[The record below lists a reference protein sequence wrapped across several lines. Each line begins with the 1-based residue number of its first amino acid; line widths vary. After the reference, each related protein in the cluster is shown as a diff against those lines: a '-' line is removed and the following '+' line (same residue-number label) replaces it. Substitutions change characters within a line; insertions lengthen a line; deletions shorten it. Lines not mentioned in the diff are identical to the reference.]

1 MKKYILMLTIMII
14 VTNSYAQNCNYEEY
28 YNFYDL
34 AKKNYYEK
42 NYKEA
47 EKNIKLAFRKI
58 EFPMG
63 SGLQLA
69 LLIAQKQ
76 NDSKWAEQISINL
89 AKGGVPLK
97 FFRYL
102 KKYDWYEKFES
113 DFETYSKY
121 YAENFK
127 PELKEKL
134 KDLIKRDI
142 QYNSKYHDW
151 RTKKIELTLEELID
165 GASKILTDFN
175 ELNSIYG
182 FPYEKITGYNYVES
196 TNTIEN
202 FKTDVLIIHIYQRGV
217 LILEDKIEEVICNG
231 GMHPNRRENLKL
243 MRGFGSSTGIEEE
256 MKIRYE
262 KHRK

>member
-1 MKKYILMLTIMII
+1 MII

-34 AKKNYYEK
+34 AKKNYSEK
-42 NYKEA
+42 NYKKA

-102 KKYDWYEKFES
+102 KK
-113 DFETYSKY
+113 
-121 YAENFK
+121 
-127 PELKEKL
+127 
-134 KDLIKRDI
+134 
-142 QYNSKYHDW
+142 
-151 RTKKIELTLEELID
+151 
-165 GASKILTDFN
+165 
-175 ELNSIYG
+175 
-182 FPYEKITGYNYVES
+182 
-196 TNTIEN
+196 
-202 FKTDVLIIHIYQRGV
+202 
-217 LILEDKIEEVICNG
+217 
-231 GMHPNRRENLKL
+231 
-243 MRGFGSSTGIEEE
+243 
-256 MKIRYE
+256 
-262 KHRK
+262 

>member
-1 MKKYILMLTIMII
+1 MKKYILLFTIMII
-14 VTNSYAQNCNYEEY
+14 ATKSYAQNCNYEEY
-28 YNFYDL
+28 FTLYDI
-34 AKKNYYEK
+34 AKKNYSEK

-47 EKNIKLAFRKI
+47 EKNIKLAFKKI
-58 EFPMG
+58 EFPLG
-63 SGLQLA
+63 SCLQLG

-76 NDSKWAEQISINL
+76 NDSKWSEQISINL
-89 AKGGVPLK
+89 AKGGVPLR

-175 ELNSIYG
+175 ELNSFFG

-202 FKTDVLIIHIYQRGV
+202 FKTDVLIIHIV
-217 LILEDKIEEVICNG
+217 L
-231 GMHPNRRENLKL
+231 
-243 MRGFGSSTGIEEE
+243 S
-256 MKIRYE
+256 
-262 KHRK
+262 